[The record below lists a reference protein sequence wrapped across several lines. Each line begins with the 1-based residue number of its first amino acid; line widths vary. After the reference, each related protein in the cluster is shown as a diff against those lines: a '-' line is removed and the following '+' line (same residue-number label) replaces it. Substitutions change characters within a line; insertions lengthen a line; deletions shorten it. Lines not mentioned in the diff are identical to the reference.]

1 VTRKRL
7 LRIVLFAA
15 AGLSFLF
22 AISVWLNIDDDL
34 SSEFFAGEGLDFA
47 RYIWFEINLML
58 IALAIG
64 AVALLV
70 ALQDN
75 LLSWRP
81 RRRADPDKIAAGT
94 GAAHKG
100 DGHERDA

>member
-1 VTRKRL
+1 MNRRRV
-7 LRIVLFAA
+7 LRIALFAG

-22 AISVWLNIDDDL
+22 AISVWLNIDADL
-34 SSEFFAGEGLDFA
+34 SSEYFSGDALDYA
-47 RYIWFEINLML
+47 RYVWLEINLML

-81 RRRADPDKIAAGT
+81 RPRRKADAEKVAADR
-94 GAAHKG
+94 G
-100 DGHERDA
+100 DDHE